1 MMHLSPALVIF
12 DCDGV
17 LLDANPMKVQAFR
30 DVLTVYPEPATA
42 LFSEFQARNFGRSRY
57 ALFRLFFDFLGRPP
71 HDGEVDG
78 LIDAY
83 ARIVRQSYL
92 HVPLTP
98 GCLETLRQLQ
108 GRVPLYVASGSD
120 QEELRWV
127 FGQRGLSGL
136 FAGIYGSPQKK
147 TDIVASLAPAKGQ
160 RALLIGDAVADWQAA
175 QAATACDFIYM
186 RDFSTAQADMD
197 ALAHT
202 HALPIIGQLPEL
214 LDLLAV

>member
-1 MMHLSPALVIF
+1 MQLSPALVIF

-17 LLDANPMKVQAFR
+17 LLDSNRMKIQAFR
-30 DVLTVYPEPATA
+30 DVLTDYPEPATA

-57 ALFRLFFDFLGRPP
+57 ALFQQFFDFLGRPP

-83 ARIVRQSYL
+83 ARIVRKSYL
-92 HVPLTP
+92 NVPLTP
-98 GCLETLRQLQ
+98 GCLETLTQLQ

-147 TDIVASLAPAKGQ
+147 TDIVAGLVAAEGQ
-160 RALLIGDAVADWQAA
+160 RALLVGDAVADWQAA
-175 QAATACDFIYM
+175 QAATACDFVYM
-186 RDFSTAQADMD
+186 REFSSAQADMD
-197 ALAHT
+197 ALAQT
-202 HALPIIGQLPEL
+202 HALPIIKHLPEL
-214 LDLLAV
+214 LDFLDI